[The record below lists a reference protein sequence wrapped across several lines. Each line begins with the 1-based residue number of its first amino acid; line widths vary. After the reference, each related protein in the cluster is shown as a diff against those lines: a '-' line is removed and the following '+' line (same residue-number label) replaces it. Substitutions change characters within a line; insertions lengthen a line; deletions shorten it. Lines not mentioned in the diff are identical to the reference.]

1 MKPDDSVLSGR
12 EPGDPETTLSLADRN
27 HFCSGCP
34 NCCRKA
40 TQIGQQIEVS
50 GIFSSR

>member
-12 EPGDPETTLSLADRN
+12 ERGDPETTLSLADRS
-27 HFCSGCP
+27 HFCGGCDY
-34 NCCRKA
+34 CCRKA

-50 GIFSSR
+50 GIFPSL